1 DKFITLIISY
11 TDIFRTFSS
20 TVTKSNVTTGI
31 EEFEIF
37 EFYKQLDKNKKELTN
52 NIECFSSDLFGYL
65 IRHSKKEIERSIT
78 E

>member
-1 DKFITLIISY
+1 Y
-11 TDIFRTFSS
+11 FRHIKHVF
-20 TVTKSNVTTGI
+20 KSNVTTGI